1 MMYAVAIIIL
11 IKSIRV
17 HPEPN
22 TKYIIIMN
30 PTVLLATS
38 HNACPRAFTWMR
50 TLANLIPHPSVLTNP
65 ACICTRVAE
74 IGGNPPDLAA
84 KPPDPAKW
92 PGAEGAVKMAPQA
105 KIFQNTVT

>member
-1 MMYAVAIIIL
+1 MGVA
-11 IKSIRV
+11 
-17 HPEPN
+17 N
-22 TKYIIIMN
+22 
-30 PTVLLATS
+30 
-38 HNACPRAFTWMR
+38 RAR
-50 TLANLIPHPSVLTNP
+50 I
-65 ACICTRVAE
+65 